1 MGHGSTG
8 GGMIGGADGV
18 DAIRAGDEAAFGRA
32 VGRHQRE
39 LQVHCYRM
47 LGSFEEAR
55 DLTQETFLRAW
66 TGRSTFRGD
75 ASLRAWLY
83 RIATNACLDFLAK
96 HPREPLGSDGPAVRV
111 PWLQPYP
118 DDGIPDLV
126 AADPTPDSV
135 AVANETVELAF
146 LAALQH
152 LGPKERAVLILR
164 DVLGWSAPEAA
175 EVLGASVGA
184 VTSRLQRARVTMRA
198 HLPERRADWS
208 AATEPGAQLAVVRQ
222 LMDALERADDDAIAA
237 LLHEDVLVAHQGHA
251 GGNLD
256 ATPVWYS
263 GRATVIEGWAPILH
277 GPHAQDLRFV
287 LTRANNAPAYGVY
300 ARGAGSDG
308 PFEPFA
314 FSVLRIEDGQIVE
327 LTTFG
332 VEMVA
337 AFGLPAVVAA

>member
-1 MGHGSTG
+1 MGDDT
-8 GGMIGGADGV
+8 DGV

-75 ASLRAWLY
+75 SSLRAWLY

-96 HPREPLGSDGPAVRV
+96 HTREPLGSDGPPVRV

-118 DDGIPDLV
+118 DDVMLDGV
-126 AADPTPDSV
+126 AAEPTPDTV

-152 LGPKERAVLILR
+152 LSPNERAVLILR

-175 EVLGASVGA
+175 EALGVSVGA

-198 HLPERRADWS
+198 HLPERRADWR

-222 LMDALERADDDAIAA
+222 FMAALERADDDAIAA
-237 LLHEDVLVAHQGHA
+237 LLHEDVLVAHQGGA
-251 GGNLD
+251 GGNAD
-256 ATPVWYS
+256 AAPVWYS

-300 ARGAGSDG
+300 ARAAGSSG

-314 FSVLRIEDGQIVE
+314 FSVVRIEDGQIIE

-337 AFGLPAVVAA
+337 AFGLPTVVAA